1 MPDPKTKRTFE
12 QETLAISGLR
22 LEPKNS
28 APEADRRA
36 ARYDD
41 LALPERQKV
50 VNKLID
56 HLKGL

>member
-1 MPDPKTKRTFE
+1 MSDPKTKRTFE
-12 QETLAISGLR
+12 QETLILPSLR
-22 LEPKNS
+22 LEPQNPNP
-28 APEADRRA
+28 AADRRA
-36 ARYDD
+36 SRYDD